1 MTLAMLP
8 GNDKVMQSI
17 VHLRRR
23 LRGVDTAGLSTT
35 DLHELIDRLQQ
46 DVARV
51 HDSIS
56 DNWFRIG
63 KDG

>member
-1 MTLAMLP
+1 
-8 GNDKVMQSI
+8 MQSI

-51 HDSIS
+51 HDSTS